1 MVPKRMSDSE
11 NNGSLLETKRL
22 IKVVKRMDIG
32 DVLEDVLVD

>member
-11 NNGSLLETKRL
+11 NNASLLESKRF
-22 IKVVKRMDIG
+22 IKEVKSMDIG